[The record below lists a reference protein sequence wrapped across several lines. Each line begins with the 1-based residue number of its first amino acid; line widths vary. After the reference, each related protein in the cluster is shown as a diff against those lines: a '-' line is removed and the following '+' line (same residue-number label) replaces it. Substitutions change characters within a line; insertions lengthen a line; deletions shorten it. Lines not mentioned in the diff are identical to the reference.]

1 MAEAYICRSGYQR
14 YCVGDIFVTTR
25 TGNPADLLG
34 YGTWQQIK
42 DRFLLAAGDSYAAGS
57 TGGEAEHTLTIDE
70 MPSHRHTFA
79 SVAGTNGECFS
90 DFGENSAIQ
99 SGGSVYPTRPGF
111 TKGADYGSYGYLQMQ
126 HTGNSQS
133 HNNMPPYL
141 VVNMWI
147 RVA

>member
-57 TGGEAEHTLTIDE
+57 TGGEATHTLTEAE
-70 MPSHRHTFA
+70 MPAHQHNFEGTGIFSAWNYPHIIGPGTA
-79 SVAGTNGECFS
+79 YPSYPSVNKGSGYSGDGYVKISKT
-90 DFGENSAIQ
+90 
-99 SGGSVYPTRPGF
+99 GGSQP
-111 TKGADYGSYGYLQMQ
+111 
-126 HTGNSQS
+126 